1 MYLFTSF
8 SLSFCSFRYVLNRET
23 SSLAFE
29 RETFFFGTS
38 RVLEDALS
46 SSLSVSSLA
55 DLFETVVGLEDKVF
69 SG

>member
-1 MYLFTSF
+1 MHLFTSF
-8 SLSFCSFRYVLNRET
+8 SLSFCSSRYVLNRET

-38 RVLEDALS
+38 GVLEDALS